1 MHGACRLL
9 AMQPARLWC
18 SKSCLCCRVTE
29 ALIYGT
35 MMLGQA
41 LAFAPDF
48 SQAKVSA
55 SKIMKLL
62 ERQPKIY
69 TSSSDPM
76 PSDWVIFAFESQIS
90 FYIRKDF

>member
-1 MHGACRLL
+1 
-9 AMQPARLWC
+9 
-18 SKSCLCCRVTE
+18 
-29 ALIYGT
+29 

-76 PSDWVIFAFESQIS
+76 PSDWVIFALCPRFL
-90 FYIRKDF
+90 FLLHLMRFLK

>member
-1 MHGACRLL
+1 MKKKNDVMLLSACCLL
-9 AMQPARLWC
+9 VMQPAWHWC
-18 SKSCLCCRVTE
+18 SASCVRCRVTE

-62 ERQPKIY
+62 QRQPKIF

-76 PSDWVIFAFESQIS
+76 SSDWV
-90 FYIRKDF
+90 